1 MDKMDNDETE
11 TTHYYLECEVG
22 AEEWHWNLKSTKLL
36 VELYSERRHRFRD
49 PKTRKRALWTE
60 IVDGMERAGFKGIN
74 EDICD
79 RKWRNMKKT
88 YRTCRETLRKTGRK
102 RVGWEYYDTF
112 DEMFQNENAPA
123 NIKLEDDSLPAEQQ
137 QQQHTALADM
147 CSTTVE
153 PQAPAT
159 DNASDLSV
167 SQEQQRQLLILE
179 RNRIAAIR
187 ELSKR
192 IEESNAIQR
201 ERNDLLREYL
211 AQL

>member
-1 MDKMDNDETE
+1 MNQMDNDETE
-11 TTHYYLECEVG
+11 TTHYYLECEGGV
-22 AEEWHWNLKSTKLL
+22 EEWHWNVKSTKLL

-60 IVDGMERAGFKGIN
+60 IVEDMERAGYKGIN

-88 YRTCRETLRKTGRK
+88 YRTCRETLRKNGRK
-102 RVGWEYYDTF
+102 RVVWDYYDTF
-112 DEMFQNENAPA
+112 DEMFHSEQAPA
-123 NIKLEDDSLPAEQQ
+123 DVKNESGAAEQQ
-137 QQQHTALADM
+137 QPAHIALTDM
-147 CSTTVE
+147 CASIDA
-153 PQAPAT
+153 QALGT
-159 DNASDLSV
+159 DNGPSTDLSV

-192 IEESNAIQR
+192 IDESNAIQR

-211 AQL
+211 TQL

>member
-1 MDKMDNDETE
+1 MDSEDTE
-11 TTHYYLECEVG
+11 TTHYYLECEGGV
-22 AEEWHWNLKSTKLL
+22 EEWHWNQKSTKLL

-60 IVDGMERAGFKGIN
+60 IVDEMEREGYKGIN

-88 YRTCRETLRKTGRK
+88 YRTCRETMKKNGRK
-102 RVGWEYYDTF
+102 RVAWDYYDTF
-112 DEMFQNENAPA
+112 DEMFHNDKSSSSSSMAAIKAENNA
-123 NIKLEDDSLPAEQQ
+123 
-137 QQQHTALADM
+137 
-147 CSTTVE
+147 VE
-153 PQAPAT
+153 PQQQLDMCAT
-159 DNASDLSV
+159 VDATLLATKPDLSV
-167 SQEQQRQLLILE
+167 SQEQQRQLLVLE
-179 RNRIAAIR
+179 RSRISAIK

-211 AQL
+211 NQF

>member
-1 MDKMDNDETE
+1 MDDEAE
-11 TTHYYLECEVG
+11 TTHYYLECEGGV
-22 AEEWHWNLKSTKLL
+22 EEWHWNAKSTKLL

-60 IVDGMERAGFKGIN
+60 IVDDMERAGYKGIN

-88 YRTCRETLRKTGRK
+88 YRTCRETLRKNGRK

-112 DEMFQNENAPA
+112 DDMFQNESVPASIKVDSDTLTEEHQPIAPSDNCA
-123 NIKLEDDSLPAEQQ
+123 SVEVDPLRAEPGN
-137 QQQHTALADM
+137 
-147 CSTTVE
+147 SG
-153 PQAPAT
+153 
-159 DNASDLSV
+159 DLSV
-167 SQEQQRQLLILE
+167 TQEQQRQLLILE
-179 RNRIAAIR
+179 RSRIAAIR

-192 IEESNAIQR
+192 IEESNVIQR

-211 AQL
+211 TQL

>member
-1 MDKMDNDETE
+1 MDEESE
-11 TTHYYLECEVG
+11 TTHYYLECEGGV
-22 AEEWHWNLKSTKLL
+22 EEWHWNSKSTKLL

-60 IVDGMERAGFKGIN
+60 IVDDMEHAGYKGIN

-88 YRTCRETLRKTGRK
+88 YRTCRETLKKNARK

-112 DEMFQNENAPA
+112 DDMFQNENVNSTTAKTESDA
-123 NIKLEDDSLPAEQQ
+123 LIEEQHNELSDMQCTLETDNNTIRAEQSN
-137 QQQHTALADM
+137 DM
-147 CSTTVE
+147 TMVAE
-153 PQAPAT
+153 
-159 DNASDLSV
+159 
-167 SQEQQRQLLILE
+167 EQQRQLLILE
-179 RNRIAAIR
+179 RSRIAAIR

-192 IEESNAIQR
+192 IEESNVIQR

-211 AQL
+211 SQL

>member
-1 MDKMDNDETE
+1 MDNDETE

-22 AEEWHWNLKSTKLL
+22 VEEWHWNPKSTKLL

-49 PKTRKRALWTE
+49 PKIRKRALWTE

-123 NIKLEDDSLPAEQQ
+123 TVKLEDDSLPDEQQ
-137 QQQHTALADM
+137 RTALADL
-147 CSTTVE
+147 CSATVE
-153 PQAPAT
+153 AQALGT
-159 DNASDLSV
+159 DNAGDLSV

>member
-1 MDKMDNDETE
+1 MDKMDSEDTE
-11 TTHYYLECEVG
+11 TTHYYLECEGGV
-22 AEEWHWNLKSTKLL
+22 EEWHWNQKSTKLL

-60 IVDGMERAGFKGIN
+60 IVDEMEREGYKGIN

-88 YRTCRETLRKTGRK
+88 YRTCRETMKKNGRK
-102 RVGWEYYDTF
+102 RVAWDYYDTF
-112 DEMFQNENAPA
+112 DEMFHNDKSSSSSSMAAIKAENNA
-123 NIKLEDDSLPAEQQ
+123 
-137 QQQHTALADM
+137 
-147 CSTTVE
+147 VE
-153 PQAPAT
+153 PQQQLDMCAT
-159 DNASDLSV
+159 VDATLLATKPDLSV
-167 SQEQQRQLLILE
+167 SQEQQRQLLVLE
-179 RNRIAAIR
+179 RSRISAIK

-211 AQL
+211 NQF

>member
-1 MDKMDNDETE
+1 MDDDAE
-11 TTHYYLECEVG
+11 TTHYYLECEGGV
-22 AEEWHWNLKSTKLL
+22 EEWHWNAKSTKLL

-60 IVDGMERAGFKGIN
+60 IVDDMERAGYKGIN

-88 YRTCRETLRKTGRK
+88 YRTCRATLRKNGRK

-112 DEMFQNENAPA
+112 DDMFQNEN
-123 NIKLEDDSLPAEQQ
+123 LPA
-137 QQQHTALADM
+137 
-147 CSTTVE
+147 TVKTESDSFTEE
-153 PQAPAT
+153 PQ
-159 DNASDLSV
+159 DNFLSDISASVEADTLRTEPGISADLSV
-167 SQEQQRQLLILE
+167 THEQQRQLLVLE
-179 RNRIAAIR
+179 RSRIAAIR

-192 IEESNAIQR
+192 IEESNVIQR

-211 AQL
+211 SQL